1 MEVTS
6 VNLLL
11 NRASESCNFEDE
23 LDATNDSNT
32 ETTDVEIAE
41 QDSEDKKVN
50 RLVEKQRLVK
60 ELARTQTFARH
71 KNKYSAALLSK
82 NKFGQ
87 VKKSWRRDEKSE
99 LESQNL
105 AYNLSIVQTL
115 GGIPFSSNDTVVI
128 KKPIAIT
135 QPRISGERMVK
146 WHIEAQ
152 LNASYQAVPRAFAL
166 SDRLFYE
173 TQKIKSYRVLYQN
186 RYYLFEFEGGEM
198 KEYCEE
204 KHDRT

>member
-1 MEVTS
+1 MEVTPI
-6 VNLLL
+6 NLLL

-23 LDATNDSNT
+23 LDATNDANT
-32 ETTDVEIAE
+32 ETTDGEVAE

-99 LESQNL
+99 LENQNL

>member
-32 ETTDVEIAE
+32 ETTDVESAE

-60 ELARTQTFARH
+60 KLARTQTFARH